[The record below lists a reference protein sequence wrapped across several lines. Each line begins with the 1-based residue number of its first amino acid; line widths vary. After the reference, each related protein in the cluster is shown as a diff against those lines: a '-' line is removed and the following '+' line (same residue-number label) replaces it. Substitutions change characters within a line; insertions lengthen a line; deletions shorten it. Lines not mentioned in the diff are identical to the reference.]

1 MSRPFSPVMVAA
13 RRYKDYKVTKA
24 DVMHEIRSNH
34 TMTNKILT
42 NLEEDGLIVM
52 EREERSFHIFITRKG
67 ILHIRE
73 FNRFYLR
80 IYSDAIKDHYKYR
93 GPPAW
98 ARKSG
103 FDPGKFQE
111 FVPHHQLRAGE
122 QDTFVHTVGDPDAPA
137 DLLPVHRCPVR
148 VDMHEAVGM

>member
-1 MSRPFSPVMVAA
+1 MSRTFSPVMVAA
-13 RRYKDYKVTKA
+13 RRYKDYKVYSCFVLNQLVSALGIDIYQEGLEEKIDTILSRADYKVTKA

-52 EREERSFHIFITRKG
+52 EREERSFHIIITRKG

-80 IYSDAIKDHYKYR
+80 IYSDAIKDHYRYR

-98 ARKSG
+98 ARRSGSRKSEREG
-103 FDPGKFQE
+103 
-111 FVPHHQLRAGE
+111 
-122 QDTFVHTVGDPDAPA
+122 
-137 DLLPVHRCPVR
+137 
-148 VDMHEAVGM
+148 